1 MSGSGSRSPHWPQM
15 MADVLEIPL
24 TVAEA
29 RETAALGAAI
39 GVTVAV
45 SHYLSY
51 EDAVRAMPR
60 VARDFRPE
68 AKRFEHF
75 RRRYAIYAALTG
87 QMRNFWNALKN

>member
-51 EDAVRAMPR
+51 EDAVRAMTR